1 MMTRL
6 TGSAANGNENWEF
19 NAEGLMQ
26 HRFASINDLPIAEH
40 ERKFRW
46 PLGGALMTIRG
57 SAKIKRGM

>member
-40 ERKFRW
+40 DRKFRW
-46 PLGGALMTIRG
+46 PLAHVEMDWSCRL
-57 SAKIKRGM
+57 KRGM